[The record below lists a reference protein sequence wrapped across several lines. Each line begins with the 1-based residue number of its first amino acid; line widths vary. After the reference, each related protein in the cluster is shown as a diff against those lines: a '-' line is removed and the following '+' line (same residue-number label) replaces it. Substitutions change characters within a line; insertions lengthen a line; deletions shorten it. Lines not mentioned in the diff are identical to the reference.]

1 MLKRLAPPFLIAAAF
16 CVLFSL
22 GAAVSAQ
29 TQEPSE
35 PTPQAAPSAP
45 AEPASPGEQAPPAE
59 ATNGQTAPAA
69 QPNGQPAADAQAPQN
84 GAQQPP
90 AQPEADAQ
98 TPQANGQQPPVQ
110 NGVQTQPPHDA
121 DETSERVAQNIEV
134 LNKVE
139 ETLTRENLTAEQLDT
154 LRQQIDTALGELDT
168 LIQELQPRLT
178 AITGQLE
185 KLGDPPPADQPAE
198 PPAIAAER
206 ASLQA
211 EKNRLESTINGAKA
225 LQVRANQLSE
235 RVQNRR
241 RNLFTSQLF
250 ERTTT
255 PLSLELWQRA
265 LAETETGWRRFR
277 LLVADAARGIDS
289 NALLYAA
296 FITAALIFALLQA
309 ISWAGVKHFRE
320 WEEETPPPFWQRAAS
335 GAWVIILRALPLI
348 ATAGALY
355 GMLWALELLTPR
367 VDRIAQ
373 AIAVAVV
380 TIAIVGALGTTI
392 LAPNRPQWRILPV
405 SDSGAI
411 RINRL
416 ILAIAAVY
424 GIDKVFS
431 TLNEVLYMPLATT
444 IAQSSATNILF
455 ALLLIA
461 VVMTRMGDES
471 TARDDQLNWLRWLRL
486 PGYALAG
493 VILLATAVGYVAF
506 GRFLA
511 AQVVVT
517 GSILIVVYL
526 LLVWVNAVGER
537 IRNGETGTRR
547 LPALPSDTRRREQFA
562 LVLTLLLKAVIF
574 VLAFPFILL
583 QWGFDF
589 QDLTGWAQKAFFG
602 FQVGGLNI
610 SIATLAGA
618 LLVFLVAYVI
628 ARVLLSWLDNQVM
641 EPAGLSGGVRDSVRT
656 GLGYVGFILAAL
668 VAASY
673 AGLDFSNIAI
683 VAGALSVGIG
693 FGLQSIVNN
702 FVSGLILLAE
712 RPIKVGDWVVIGTDQ
727 GYVRKISVR
736 ATEIETF
743 DRSNVVVPNS
753 VLISEKVQNWT
764 LHNNV
769 GRITISVGVSYASD
783 AERVRDILLEVADEH
798 PQILTHPEPYV
809 WFADFGNSSLD
820 FKLFCFALNITRQLA
835 IQTDLRIAIMKKF
848 REEGI
853 EIPFPQSDVH
863 FRDLDWLKTALAEQ
877 MARVREERER
887 DDTPDHT
894 PYPGAPSPGSTN

>member
-1 MLKRLAPPFLIAAAF
+1 MLKRLAPLFLIAAMF
-16 CVLFSL
+16 CALFSL
-22 GAAVSAQ
+22 GAEVSAQ
-29 TQEPSE
+29 TQG
-35 PTPQAAPSAP
+35 P
-45 AEPASPGEQAPPAE
+45 AEPDSPGEQAPPTE

-69 QPNGQPAADAQAPQN
+69 QTNGQPAAGAQAPQT
-84 GAQQPP
+84 GTQQPP
-90 AQPEADAQ
+90 AQPAAETQ
-98 TPQANGQQPPVQ
+98 TPQANGQQPPAQ
-110 NGVQTQPPHDA
+110 NGAQPQPPHDA
-121 DETSERVAQNIEV
+121 DQTSGRVAQNIEV
-134 LNKVE
+134 LDKVE
-139 ETLTRENLTAEQLDT
+139 ETLTRDNLTAKQLDEQ
-154 LRQQIDTALGELDT
+154 RQQIEGVLTDLNN
-168 LIQELQPRLT
+168 LIQELQPRLS
-178 AITGQLE
+178 AVSGQLG

-198 PPAIAAER
+198 PPAIATQR

-211 EKNRLESTINGAKA
+211 EANRLDSTIKAAQA

-255 PLSLELWQRA
+255 PLSLSLWQNA
-265 LAETETGWRRFR
+265 LKETETGGRRFK
-277 LLVADAARGIDS
+277 LLVEDAARGIDS
-289 NALLYAA
+289 NLALYATV
-296 FITAALIFALLQA
+296 IAALVIFAVLQA
-309 ISWAGVKHFRE
+309 IGWYGVRHFRE
-320 WEEETPPPFWQRAAS
+320 WEEESPPPFWQRAAS

-355 GMLWALELLTPR
+355 GMLGALDLLTPR

-380 TIAIVGALGTTI
+380 TIAVVSALGTTI

-416 ILAIAAVY
+416 IIAIAIVF
-424 GIDKVFS
+424 GLDKVFS

-444 IAQSSATNILF
+444 IAQSTATNALF
-455 ALLLIA
+455 AVLLIA
-461 VVMTRMGDES
+461 VVMTRMGDET
-471 TARDDQLNWLRWLRL
+471 TARDDQLNWLRWLRV

-493 VILLATAVGYVAF
+493 VILLATAVGYVAL

-537 IRNGETGTRR
+537 IRNGQTGTRR

-589 QDLTGWAQKAFFG
+589 QDLSSWAQKAFFG

-618 LLVFLVAYVI
+618 LLVFMVAYAI

-641 EPAGLSGGVRDSVRT
+641 EPAGMSGGVRDSVRT

-712 RPIKVGDWVVIGTDQ
+712 RPIKVGDWVVIGPDQ

-769 GRITISVGVSYASD
+769 GRITIPVRVSYASD
-783 AERVRDILLEVADEH
+783 AERVRDILLEVAEEH

-809 WFADFGNSSLD
+809 WFSDFGDSSLD
-820 FKLFCFALNITRQLA
+820 FHLFCFALNITRQLA

-877 MARVREERER
+877 MARVREEREQG
-887 DDTPDHT
+887 DTPDHT
-894 PYPGAPSPGSTN
+894 PYPAGAPSPGSTN